1 MTTRHHRVQAKRHTP
16 DMRKVWAL
24 HDRTQLHPDANKAL
38 GGNLMGREVST

>member
-1 MTTRHHRVQAKRHTP
+1 MTTRHHMVQAKRHTP

-38 GGNLMGREVST
+38 DGNLMGREVST